1 MECIT
6 RILATV
12 ITILMIIILIVTAGH
27 IGLLQQFRALLLQ
40 TGSWRYHAR
49 FYIQGR
55 GSNHDG

>member
-6 RILATV
+6 RILAAV

-40 TGSWRYHAR
+40 TGSCPWAYGC
-49 FYIQGR
+49 F
-55 GSNHDG
+55 